1 MDYILENDYL
11 KLTVSSKGAEVT
23 SVLRKCDGVEH
34 VWQADPAVWGCH
46 APILFPHC
54 GKVVDGVIHAKG
66 RDYPAKQ
73 HGFARDMEH
82 ILVSRSANSLSLAL
96 ESNVET
102 QALFPYAF
110 RLISTFALE
119 GPPLCHTLTLAL
131 ESDTETQALFPY
143 AFRLV
148 STFTLDGPTLCH
160 TLTVEN
166 GDQEEMPFGIGFHP
180 GFAVPFDDQHKLE
193 DYELRFEKM
202 ESPLC
207 INNLPHGL
215 MHGNFYYLGSNIIAL
230 PITKELFANDSHCM
244 TNLVSGTLGIYE
256 KDTGRAVVCD
266 IREFPYTLLWSMPGF
281 EPRFVCIEPWHSLP
295 SPEKGSTEWLDKP
308 AAAILAPGE
317 SWSTTLRTSF
327 AR

>member
-11 KLTVSSKGAEVT
+11 KVTVSSLGAEVT
-23 SVLRKCDGVEH
+23 SVLRKSDGVEH
-34 VWQADPAVWGCH
+34 IWQADPQVWDRH
-46 APILFPHC
+46 APVLFPHC

-82 ILVSRSANSLSLAL
+82 ILVSRSAD
-96 ESNVET
+96 
-102 QALFPYAF
+102 
-110 RLISTFALE
+110 
-119 GPPLCHTLTLAL
+119 TLTLAL

-148 STFTLDGPTLCH
+148 STFTLDGATLCH

-180 GFAVPFDDQHKLE
+180 GFSVPFDDQHKLE